1 MVKTYSSWMTFDIA
15 TLNNTENHDNL
26 SSK

>member
-1 MVKTYSSWMTFDIA
+1 MTFDIA

-26 SSK
+26 ASK